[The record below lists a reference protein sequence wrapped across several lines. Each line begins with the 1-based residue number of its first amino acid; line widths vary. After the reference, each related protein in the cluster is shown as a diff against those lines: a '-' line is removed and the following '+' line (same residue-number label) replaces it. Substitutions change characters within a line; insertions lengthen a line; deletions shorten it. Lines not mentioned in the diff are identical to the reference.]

1 MTFLTKPLIGG
12 VLLVL
17 FLVTG
22 KPVHAEYLRIELK
35 VYGLDCQVCA
45 RGVSKSVGRLDG
57 VESVTVSLK
66 TGILEIVL
74 KRGNTFKMS
83 ALRKRIKENGFRS
96 MEAKVTAVGSYD
108 GSSKFHVLGSDETYD
123 IGRPPANATTPVEVT
138 FDVH

>member
-1 MTFLTKPLIGG
+1 MTFLGKTASRG
-12 VLLVL
+12 VVLVL
-17 FLVTG
+17 FLLAG
-22 KPVHAEYLRIELK
+22 KTAHAEYLKIELR

-66 TGILEIVL
+66 TGTLEIVL

-83 ALRKRIKENGFRS
+83 TLRKRIKENGFRS

-108 GSSKFHVLGSDETYD
+108 GSSMFHILGSDESYD
-123 IGRPPANATTPVEVT
+123 IGKPAEKGTTAVEVT